1 MKRILMRTYGW
12 LLAPIVAIMWLI
24 MNSRQRALV
33 AEDRDQWCRW
43 LHIGGGFAGL
53 CWLVANRDEFRSVL
67 YRRMGAKRFIFNWW
81 LRPLRDLYITTTDIG
96 GGLLIQHGFSTII
109 SAARIGR
116 NCKIYHHVT
125 LGFNHALEAPVL
137 GDNVE
142 VCCGAK
148 IIGGVT
154 VGDDVLV
161 GAGAL
166 VTRDVPPN
174 SVVACER
181 ANVIRHLD
189 HMRDLTA

>member
-1 MKRILMRTYGW
+1 MKQTLMRIYGW
-12 LLAPIVAIMWLI
+12 VLAPVVAVIWVTL
-24 MNSRQRALV
+24 NARQRALV
-33 AEDRDQWCRW
+33 VEDRERWCQW
-43 LHIGGGFAGL
+43 LHIDGGFAGL

-67 YRRMGAKRFIFNWW
+67 YRCMGAKRFAFNWW

-116 NCKIYHHVT
+116 DCKIYHHVT

-148 IIGGVT
+148 ILGGVT
-154 VGDDVLV
+154 IGDNVLV
-161 GAGAL
+161 GAGAV
-166 VTRDVPPN
+166 VTHDVPPN
-174 SVVACER
+174 SVVAGVPAR
-181 ANVIRHLD
+181 VIRHLSGK
-189 HMRDLTA
+189 RDLTA

>member
-1 MKRILMRTYGW
+1 MKQTLMRIYGW
-12 LLAPIVAIMWLI
+12 VLAPVVAVIWVTL
-24 MNSRQRALV
+24 NARQRALV
-33 AEDRDQWCRW
+33 AEDRDRWCRW
-43 LHIGGGFAGL
+43 LRIGGGFAGL

-67 YRRMGAKRFIFNWW
+67 YRRMGAKRFAFNWW

-116 NCKIYHHVT
+116 DCKIYHHVT
-125 LGFNHALEAPVL
+125 LGFNHALKAPVL

-154 VGDDVLV
+154 VGDNVLV

-166 VTRDVPPN
+166 VTHDVPPN
-174 SVVACER
+174 SVVAGVPAR
-181 ANVIRHLD
+181 VIMHLD
-189 HMRDLTA
+189 SKRDLTT